1 MNNINS
7 EEVRVNVQTNHNASV
22 GNNAYEGGAVGNN
35 APDVDD
41 NVLNS
46 RPGRTVHPA
55 VPHNHDVGNNVSTAK
70 PRCSVRFATNNPQS
84 IVNEGE
90 VSA

>member
-1 MNNINS
+1 MNYVNS
-7 EEVRVNVQTNHNASV
+7 EDVNRVNVQTNHN
-22 GNNAYEGGAVGNN
+22 EGGAVGNK
-35 APDVDD
+35 APDLND

-70 PRCSVRFATNNPQS
+70 P
-84 IVNEGE
+84 
-90 VSA
+90 

>member
-46 RPGRTVHPA
+46 RPGRTS
-55 VPHNHDVGNNVSTAK
+55 VPPYLTTRMLKTMFLRQGLDVPSVLK
-70 PRCSVRFATNNPQS
+70 PIILNPS
-84 IVNEGE
+84 
-90 VSA
+90 